1 MEVYKKIDMAKPKA
15 VCYAYYLIHTKTS
28 HIVST
33 WKECEQAV
41 KGKDA
46 RYRGFGSRAE
56 ASAWLAAGAPY
67 EAKQRAPKP
76 ELEPGIYF
84 DAGTGRGKGV
94 EVRVTTKEGKDLLP
108 ELLSKKELTEFKTFR
123 VAHSGATN
131 NYGELLGCYFALQLA
146 EKLNEKKI
154 FGDSRL
160 IIDYWSKGF
169 MKKEKIAKQTQELMK
184 QVKQLR
190 AEFLARGGTV
200 GHISGDHNPADLGFH
215 RG

>member
-1 MEVYKKIDMAKPKA
+1 
-15 VCYAYYLIHTKTS
+15 
-28 HIVST
+28 
-33 WKECEQAV
+33 
-41 KGKDA
+41 
-46 RYRGFGSRAE
+46 
-56 ASAWLAAGAPY
+56 
-67 EAKQRAPKP
+67 
-76 ELEPGIYF
+76 
-84 DAGTGRGKGV
+84 V

-123 VAHSGATN
+123 VAHNGATN

-146 EKLNEKKI
+146 EKIGEKKI
-154 FGDSRL
+154 FGDSKL

-190 AEFLARGGTV
+190 AEFLARGGAIK
-200 GHISGDHNPADLGFH
+200 HISGDHNPADLGFH